1 MVKPAVI
8 VAKEQD
14 FILSSPLLARPPAET
29 AWPRARAGLAGRLF
43 NHGRAAP
50 TIQLGRT
57 DAFVPAYATALFVID
72 LMTAILLFAH
82 RAFACAAL
90 ALSGSREP
98 IIGYGR
104 IFRLKLPA
112 SM

>member
-1 MVKPAVI
+1 MTAPIGSGWSGCRWDLHALESAAFARRTPQPDPISTRKPDTLRVTLCA
-8 VAKEQD
+8 
-14 FILSSPLLARPPAET
+14 
-29 AWPRARAGLAGRLF
+29 
-43 NHGRAAP
+43 H
-50 TIQLGRT
+50 RT
-57 DAFVPAYATALFVID
+57 DAFVPAYAAALFVID